1 VLHHDHIA
9 GAGDVL
15 AQLWKEYALSDSR
28 YLSSDPLVLCMETCT
43 VVSFFSISLSEF
55 SFILMRCSLLL
66 MFCFV
71 FGEECGCSQ
80 S

>member
-43 VVSFFSISLSEF
+43 VVSFFFLSLSES
-55 SFILMRCSLLL
+55 SFILMRRSAL

-71 FGEECGCSQ
+71 LFW
-80 S
+80 